1 VIGFPAWIEVG
12 AREIAHACRGIVR
25 TPVMSIVVV
34 VSLACGIGINTVV
47 FSWIQARVLQPV
59 PGVRGSGRLQLIE
72 PRNDAGIYPGTSW
85 LEYRDL
91 RDELG
96 SFQALLA
103 FRIMPLYVGEPG
115 RVERV
120 FGMLVSDNY
129 FSGLGLRPAMGRFP
143 GAAEHTSGAPAAVI
157 SYGLWQ
163 TRFGG
168 GAEAL
173 TRSIRV
179 NGVDLAILGVAP
191 REFQGTVSGLNF
203 DVWLPAR
210 LAPVVLNGSREL
222 EERGFRGLSLIGTL
236 RPSATREQA
245 QHELDRTFRRLEQI
259 HPQTNASLR
268 GEVLAFWQSPRGPQ
282 RMLNAALAV
291 LQAIML
297 VLLLAICGNTANLVL
312 ARASTRDQEMGVR
325 LTLGAGP
332 WRVARLILLEN
343 LLLGAV
349 GAALG
354 AVVAV
359 WGTQALQILP
369 LTGVPVRFQ
378 TRVDEVGLA
387 CAMALGLASGLLVGA
402 APAAHL
408 GRLDP
413 LAALR
418 SAARTRS
425 RSLMRQVLMSAQA
438 ALALMVLV
446 AAGLFFK
453 SVLET
458 QRIDPGF
465 RRDGVLL
472 AAYDFTGRDGAGV
485 LARAFAPR
493 VLDRVRALA
502 GVEGAA
508 IASSVPLDIHGLP
521 SRVFLVEGRAR
532 PDGQFDHSL
541 ANTVTPGYFA
551 LMDIPFLA
559 GGDFAALTDAS
570 APPQVIVNEAFA
582 ARYLVDGG
590 GAGTAAGAV
599 GQRLQARGRTFLV
612 AGVVR
617 TTISNAFGEP
627 PTPCLYF
634 SYRDMPGLGG
644 ELHIRARPGAERLL
658 GQNVRR
664 AVQELDPELPV
675 FNVRTLTAHVETN
688 LLFRRVPARMFAVL
702 GPLLLVL
709 AAIGVY
715 AVVAYTVS
723 LRTGEIGVR
732 AALGAT
738 SRRLIAEIVGENVG
752 TVLVGALVGW
762 LAAFLVA
769 LDFAP
774 RMIAPSIFAGVPAL
788 LLAVAALAA
797 WIPARRAARVDPMTA
812 LRSP

>member
-1 VIGFPAWIEVG
+1 
-12 AREIAHACRGIVR
+12 
-25 TPVMSIVVV
+25 MSLVVV

-59 PGVRGSGRLQLIE
+59 PGVERSGRLLLVE

-85 LEYRDL
+85 PEYRDL
-91 RDELG
+91 REQLA
-96 SFQALLA
+96 SFRALMA
-103 FRIMPLYVGEPG
+103 FRMIPLYVGEPG

-129 FSGLGLRPAMGRFP
+129 FSGLGLRPALGRFP
-143 GAAEHTSGAPAAVI
+143 VEDEHAGRAPAAVI
-157 SYGLWQ
+157 SHGLWQ
-163 TRFGG
+163 TRYG
-168 GAEAL
+168 GAPGAL
-173 TRSIRV
+173 SGTLRV
-179 NGVDLAILGVAP
+179 NGVDLPIVGVAP
-191 REFQGTVSGLNF
+191 HEFQGTVSGLNF

-222 EERGFRGLSLIGTL
+222 EERDVRGLSLIGAP
-236 RPSATREQA
+236 RPGATRDTA
-245 QHELDRTFRRLEQI
+245 QHELDRTLARLEQV

-268 GEVLAFWQSPRGPQ
+268 GEVLPFWQSVRGPQ

-297 VLLLAICGNTANLVL
+297 VLLLAICGNTANLML
-312 ARASTRDQEMGVR
+312 ARASTRDHEMGVR

-332 WRVARLILLEN
+332 WRVARLILIEN
-343 LLLGAV
+343 LLLGGA

-354 AVVAV
+354 AAVAV

-369 LTGVPVRFQ
+369 LTGVPIRFQ

-387 CAMALGLASGLLVGA
+387 WAIALGLTSGLLVGA

-408 GRLDP
+408 ARLDP
-413 LAALR
+413 IAALR

-425 RSLMRQVLMSAQA
+425 RSLMRQVLMGAQA

-446 AAGLFFK
+446 AAGLFFD
-453 SVLET
+453 SVLEA

-465 RRDGVLL
+465 RRDGVVL
-472 AAYDFTGRDGAGV
+472 AAYDFTGRNGGAA
-485 LARAFAPR
+485 LARSFAP
-493 VLDRVRALA
+493 LALERVRALA
-502 GVEGAA
+502 GVEAAA

-521 SRVFLVEGRAR
+521 NRAFLVEGRAR
-532 PDGQFDHSL
+532 PDGRRDESL

-551 LMDIPFLA
+551 LMGIPFRA
-559 GGDFAALTDAS
+559 GADFAELTDAS
-570 APPQVIVNEAFA
+570 SPPQAIVNEAFVE
-582 ARYLVDGG
+582 RYLSDGKG
-590 GAGTAAGAV
+590 RPSPVSALGK
-599 GQRLQARGRTFLV
+599 RLQARSRTFV
-612 AGVVR
+612 IVGVVR
-617 TTISNAFGEP
+617 TTTSNAFGEP
-627 PTPCLYF
+627 PTPCVYF
-634 SYRDMPGLGG
+634 SYRDTTALGG
-644 ELHIRARPGAERLL
+644 ELHVRGRTGVEGAL
-658 GQNVRR
+658 GEAVRR
-664 AVQELDPELPV
+664 VVRELDPELPV
-675 FNVRTLTAHVETN
+675 FNVRSLTAHVETN
-688 LLFRRVPARMFAVL
+688 LVFRRVPARMFAVL

-723 LRTGEIGVR
+723 LRTSEIGVR
-732 AALGAT
+732 SALGAT

-752 TVLVGALVGW
+752 TVLVGALIGW
-762 LAAFLVA
+762 LAAFVVA

-788 LLAVAALAA
+788 LLVVAAFAA